1 MGTIDPSPHAA
12 GVEVRTRYGPD
23 DEDAFYAARKE
34 LIGAYEADTNPAGGD
49 TFAATAMLDWKWGYG
64 DGRIV
69 HWTGTD
75 LEELLLDW
83 FPSKVTLDRDDV
95 PLVPGQ
101 IGDFLSY
108 LDGRNL
114 LAGDPL
120 KRLHVTLDALAP
132 QFEDAM
138 SQERAYG
145 LAKTLALAMQADG
158 VDLTDPGALA
168 RWTDEFNA
176 RPLED
181 RDDLVGRFSP
191 APIPVGPLPPID
203 LPPTDQL
210 EAAAAGSSAL
220 SRLTAFTRFFDRPR
234 KLTQKGQITLADGK
248 QLAALLGLAREFD
261 PKVRDKVFRTR
272 STTEMPGLTRTFRW
286 SREAGL
292 VKVRHG
298 SLSATKRG
306 RALGRQPT
314 DDWFLAFETLVRG
327 GVVYAHHG
335 QWVEGPWWSDA
346 YEELLAVLPELLYR
360 RGGVERSVLH
370 SFAADLLGAYE
381 PRELGGS
388 FFNPR
393 RWIADDVERLVL
405 RPTIELGAVTVVDGK
420 ASLTPLGLWATNRI
434 LRAGGEY
441 APIRGELADATADEL
456 VRVCARLPLDGAE
469 QEMRTWIA
477 GRPETAARELAD
489 AARSSDAPLMAF
501 HALGLAGSAAEA
513 EVRSLLEVE
522 SLRPLAQLWLVRH
535 GYDDSSS
542 LPAGT
547 LATVFVETLVL
558 TLDDEGP
565 DAMVEHLN
573 SLGPA
578 EEQVENV
585 ERLLVADHPRTADV
599 LDAIG
604 RHHPSKLV
612 AKAARKTAFKRL
624 GYLAAQ
630 R

>member
-1 MGTIDPSPHAA
+1 VIA
-12 GVEVRTRYGPD
+12 RFGPD
-23 DEDAFYAARKE
+23 DEGAFHAARDE
-34 LIGAYEADTNPAGGD
+34 LIAAYEADTNPAGGD

-69 HWTGTD
+69 HWTGVD

-83 FPSKVTLDRDDV
+83 FPRKVTLDRDDV
-95 PLVPGQ
+95 PLVPSQ
-101 IGDFLSY
+101 VADFLSY
-108 LDGRNL
+108 LDRRDL
-114 LAGDPL
+114 LTGDPL
-120 KRLHVTLDALAP
+120 ARLHAKLEAVTP
-132 QFEDAM
+132 EFEQHM
-138 SQERAYG
+138 SEERAYG

-158 VDLTDPGALA
+158 VDLKDPEALA
-168 RWTDEFNA
+168 RWMDDFNA

-181 RDDLVGRFSP
+181 RDDLLGRFSP

-203 LPPTDQL
+203 LPSADQL
-210 EAAAAGSSAL
+210 EAAAAASPAL
-220 SRLTAFTRFFDRPR
+220 TRLTVFTRFFDRPR

-248 QLAALLGLAREFD
+248 QLAALLGLEREFD

-272 STTEMPGLTRTFRW
+272 STTEMPGLTTVFRW
-286 SREAGL
+286 SREAGF

-306 RALGRQPT
+306 RALGRRPT
-314 DDWFLAFETLVRG
+314 DDWFLAFEALLRG

-335 QWVEGPWWSDA
+335 QWVEGPWWSEA

-360 RGGVERSVLH
+360 RGGVEQTELH

-381 PRELGGS
+381 PRELGES
-388 FFNPR
+388 FFDPR

-405 RPTIELGAVTVVDGK
+405 RRVIELGAVTVIDGT

-441 APIRGELADATADEL
+441 APIRGELAEATADEL

-469 QEMRTWIA
+469 QEIRTWIA

-489 AARSSDAPLMAF
+489 AARAADAPLMAF
-501 HALGLAGSAAEA
+501 RALGLAGPAAEA
-513 EVRSLLEVE
+513 EVRTLLEVE

-542 LPAGT
+542 LPAET
-547 LATVFVETLVL
+547 LAALLVETLML
-558 TLDDEGP
+558 ILDDEGP

-578 EEQVENV
+578 DEQLENV
-585 ERLLVADHPRTADV
+585 ERLRVADHPRTADV

-604 RHHPSKLV
+604 RHHPLKLV
-612 AKAARKTAFKRL
+612 AKAARKTAFKRQ
-624 GYLAAQ
+624 GYLAA
-630 R
+630 RN